1 MEIVKNSNG
10 LFLVKH
16 NNRRVYCDFFETI
29 DDAQEFMDLNK
40 HKNLENL
47 KKGDVF
53 LFENSSLIFKEIQED
68 NIILAINLNKSG
80 NKTLIPV
87 EYEINVLYNMLTF
100 IKEII

>member
-1 MEIVKNSNG
+1 MEIVKNSQG

-16 NNRRVYCDFFETI
+16 NGRRVYCNFFETI
-29 DDAQEFMDLNK
+29 DKAKEFMDLNIN
-40 HKNLENL
+40 KNIKTL

-53 LFENSSLIFKEIQED
+53 IFERSYFIIKEIKDDE
-68 NIILAINLNKSG
+68 IFAIDLNKIG
-80 NKTLIPV
+80 DKILIPI